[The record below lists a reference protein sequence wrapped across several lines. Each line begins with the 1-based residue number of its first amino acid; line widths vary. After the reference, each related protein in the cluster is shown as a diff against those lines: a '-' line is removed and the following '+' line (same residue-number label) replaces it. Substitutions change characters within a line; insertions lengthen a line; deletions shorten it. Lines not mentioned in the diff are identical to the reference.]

1 MVKPLPTSK
10 FLPIRPDNRRRP
22 SRQQQSVRKSPVDSV
37 DNANRRG
44 EASSTQSTAQI
55 RQDWHHRLV
64 FQILFV
70 KTKEKD
76 YTCQREIFVL
86 SLKLKRMK
94 QLSALN
100 IARLRTEESFGYLKQ
115 VETETANLP
124 IGEETGTPSEIS
136 LLSATNPVL
145 EAKVND
151 FTTAVDA
158 FDDALKASATNP
170 ATATATATDDARD
183 ASWRGSN
190 NYLTAMCAHPDA
202 EIATYAAE
210 AKSLFDKYGDP
221 TKLAQTE
228 ESGVLHNLLQDLEA
242 LDSAKRT
249 ALAFDV
255 WMNDLKTKEDAFL
268 AAAAARTEA
277 DAARQVGIVKETRT
291 AAEAAYRSLVDTVNA
306 LAMINGDTAYATF
319 IDHVNAM
326 IERQKAI
333 SKARATRA
341 KKEDEK
347 PGEL

>member
-1 MVKPLPTSK
+1 
-10 FLPIRPDNRRRP
+10 
-22 SRQQQSVRKSPVDSV
+22 
-37 DNANRRG
+37 
-44 EASSTQSTAQI
+44 
-55 RQDWHHRLV
+55 
-64 FQILFV
+64 
-70 KTKEKD
+70 
-76 YTCQREIFVL
+76 
-86 SLKLKRMK
+86 MK
-94 QLSALN
+94 KIKNYGVTTLHV
-100 IARLRTEESFGYLKQ
+100 EELFGYLKQ

-124 IGEETGTPSEIS
+124 IGGEEERPGG
-136 LLSATNPVL
+136 LSVMAATDSIL
-145 EAKVND
+145 ETKVNE

-170 ATATATATDDARD
+170 ATATATAADDARD
-183 ASWRGSN
+183 AAWRGAN
-190 NYLTAMCAHPDA
+190 NYAAAMCAYPDA
-202 EIATYAAE
+202 DLRAIAEQCKAV
-210 AKSLFDKYGDP
+210 FDKYGDP

-242 LDSAKRT
+242 LPIAEINFS
-249 ALAFDV
+249 V
-255 WMNDLKTKEDAFL
+255 WVEDLKYKEEQFL
-268 AAAAARTEA
+268 AAAAQRTEA

-306 LAMINGDTAYATF
+306 LAMINGDAEYATF

>member
-1 MVKPLPTSK
+1 M
-10 FLPIRPDNRRRP
+10 
-22 SRQQQSVRKSPVDSV
+22 
-37 DNANRRG
+37 A
-44 EASSTQSTAQI
+44 
-55 RQDWHHRLV
+55 
-64 FQILFV
+64 
-70 KTKEKD
+70 
-76 YTCQREIFVL
+76 
-86 SLKLKRMK
+86 
-94 QLSALN
+94 
-100 IARLRTEESFGYLKQ
+100 
-115 VETETANLP
+115 ETANLP

-136 LLSATNPVL
+136 QLSATNPVL

-158 FDDALKASATNP
+158 FDDALKASSTNP

-183 ASWRGSN
+183 ASWRGAN
-190 NYLTAMCAHPDA
+190 NYVTAMCAHP
-202 EIATYAAE
+202 TAE

-242 LDSAKRT
+242 LDSSKRT
-249 ALAFDV
+249 ALNLDV
-255 WMNDLKTKEDAFL
+255 WITDLKTKENAFL
-268 AAAAARTEA
+268 AAAAQRTET

-291 AAEAAYRSLVDTVNA
+291 DAEAAYRSLVDTVNA
-306 LAMINGDTAYATF
+306 LAMINGDAEYATF

-333 SKARATRA
+333 SKARTMRA

>member
-1 MVKPLPTSK
+1 
-10 FLPIRPDNRRRP
+10 
-22 SRQQQSVRKSPVDSV
+22 
-37 DNANRRG
+37 
-44 EASSTQSTAQI
+44 
-55 RQDWHHRLV
+55 
-64 FQILFV
+64 
-70 KTKEKD
+70 
-76 YTCQREIFVL
+76 
-86 SLKLKRMK
+86 MK
-94 QLSALN
+94 KIKNYGVTTLHV
-100 IARLRTEESFGYLKQ
+100 EELFGYLKQ

-124 IGEETGTPSEIS
+124 ISEEEERPGG
-136 LLSATNPVL
+136 LSVMAATDSVL
-145 EAKVND
+145 ETKVNE

-170 ATATATATDDARD
+170 ATATATAADDARD
-183 ASWRGSN
+183 ASWRGGN

-202 EIATYAAE
+202 EIAAYAAE

-242 LDSAKRT
+242 LDSSKRT
-249 ALAFDV
+249 ALNLDV
-255 WMNDLKTKEDAFL
+255 WITDLKTKENAFL
-268 AAAAARTEA
+268 AAAAQRTEA

-291 AAEAAYRSLVDTVNA
+291 AAETAYRSLVDTVN
-306 LAMINGDTAYATF
+306 
-319 IDHVNAM
+319 VNAM

>member
-1 MVKPLPTSK
+1 
-10 FLPIRPDNRRRP
+10 
-22 SRQQQSVRKSPVDSV
+22 
-37 DNANRRG
+37 
-44 EASSTQSTAQI
+44 
-55 RQDWHHRLV
+55 
-64 FQILFV
+64 
-70 KTKEKD
+70 
-76 YTCQREIFVL
+76 
-86 SLKLKRMK
+86 MK
-94 QLSALN
+94 KIKNYGVTTLHV
-100 IARLRTEESFGYLKQ
+100 EELFGYLKQ

-124 IGEETGTPSEIS
+124 ISEEEERPGG
-136 LLSATNPVL
+136 LSVMAATDSVL
-145 EAKVND
+145 ETKVNE

-183 ASWRGSN
+183 AAWRGGN

-202 EIATYAAE
+202 EIAAYAAE

-242 LDSAKRT
+242 LDSSKRT
-249 ALAFDV
+249 ALNLDV
-255 WMNDLKTKEDAFL
+255 WITDLKTKENAFL
-268 AAAAARTEA
+268 AAAAERTEA

-291 AAEAAYRSLVDTVNA
+291 AAETAYRSLVDTVNA
-306 LAMINGDTAYATF
+306 LAMINGDAEYATF

-333 SKARATRA
+333 SKARVTRA
-341 KKEDEK
+341 KKKEDEEK